1 MAFTYRQDR
10 DGARQLERECRISRA
25 FPLDL
30 ADPSRTREL
39 TDEIEDTVGPITGLV
54 SNAGIHG
61 EGLLAMTSDD
71 EWQESIDTNLGG
83 AFRLCRAVLPR
94 MVSRRRGSIVLVSS
108 LAAVRGLP
116 GVTAYAAGK
125 AGLLGMAKSL
135 AREVGGRQVRVNAVL
150 PGFVATAMTAHLT
163 EERIHQLRAPECLP
177 GGVSAREVATVI
189 RFLLSSD
196 SSAITGQALRV
207 DAGASA

>member
-1 MAFTYRQDR
+1 
-10 DGARQLERECRISRA
+10 
-25 FPLDL
+25 
-30 ADPSRTREL
+30 
-39 TDEIEDTVGPITGLV
+39 
-54 SNAGIHG
+54 
-61 EGLLAMTSDD
+61 MTSDD
-71 EWQESIDTNLGG
+71 QWRESIDTNLGG

-94 MVSRRRGSIVLVSS
+94 MVTRRRGSIVLVSS

-135 AREVGGRQVRVNAVL
+135 AREVGSREVRVNAVL
-150 PGFVATAMTAHLT
+150 PGFVATTMTTHLT